1 MTELQLA
8 AKAVQMAL
16 EAHPRPLHVT
26 QKQAAEM
33 LGLSVPTVR
42 KMVASGALK
51 LNKCARIH
59 IHQIDRYLDSIK
71 GDCVRQEI
79 DNNLLNYDEIIKE
92 AEGNKIL
99 CGIYFLINENDVV
112 YIGQSVNIHS
122 RIAQH
127 KNSKTFD
134 KFSYIECEKSELSH
148 LEVKYIKKFKPK
160 YNLNCVN

>member
-16 EAHPRPLHVT
+16 ESHPRPLHVT

-42 KMVASGALK
+42 KMVANGALK
-51 LNKCARIH
+51 LNKCGLIP
-59 IHQIDRYLDSIK
+59 IHQIDLYLDSIK
-71 GDCVRQEI
+71 VDCIRQEI
-79 DNNLLNYDEIIKE
+79 ENNLLDYDEIIKE
-92 AEGNKIL
+92 ADGNKIL
-99 CGIYFLINENDVV
+99 CGIYFLINQNDVV

-127 KNSKTFD
+127 KNNKKFD
-134 KFSYIECEKSELSH
+134 KFSYIECGKPELSH

-160 YNLNCVN
+160 YNLNCIN